1 MALQLVNS
9 DSAISYM
16 TLQLVNN
23 DSAISYM
30 TLQLVTMTKHI
41 AFTEGYT
48 HQEYETGT
56 QNTRKTEK
64 PKKHSGQRN
73 SAWMGWRTGYDARAV
88 LI

>member
-1 MALQLVNS
+1 MTLQLVNS

-16 TLQLVNN
+16 TLQLVNS

-48 HQEYETGT
+48 HQDKRGT
-56 QNTRKTEK
+56 QNTRQTEK
-64 PKKHSGQRN
+64 PKKHSGQQN
-73 SAWMGWRTGYDARAV
+73 SAGPGRWWVR
-88 LI
+88 